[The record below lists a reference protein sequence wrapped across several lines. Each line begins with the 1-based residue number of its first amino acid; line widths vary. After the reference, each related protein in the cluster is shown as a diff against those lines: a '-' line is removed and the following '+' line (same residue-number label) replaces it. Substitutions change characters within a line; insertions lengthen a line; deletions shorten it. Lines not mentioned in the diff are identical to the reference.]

1 MLNLLTSAQVRQAD
15 QFTIKNKSLSSAGL
29 MEAAA
34 LAFVKEFCKFF
45 HDKNE
50 TVTIYCGTGNN
61 GGDGLAI
68 ARILHEKGY
77 HVNVRIA
84 RFSANSSP
92 DFNINLDRLRHTTV
106 KISEHKNAENLL
118 AENSDIIID
127 AFLGSGLNKPLSGDF
142 KVLVRHLNSLH
153 KKVVAVDIPTGFF
166 AEGSIDK
173 QAAVLKAD
181 LAIAFQ
187 RPKINF
193 FFPESESAF
202 TDFRVVDIGLDESF
216 IQAQSS
222 NWKLIEESDIRNL
235 LKPRKKFS
243 HKGIYGHA
251 LIVAGTKKTMG
262 AALLCADAC
271 LHSGAG
277 LITACIPAEGLTA
290 LNARSPEIMVTERH
304 EKIDFEKYQAVA
316 VGPGLGVDTNA
327 LELLQ
332 QVIEHTTL
340 PIVLDADA
348 LNILAKNTGML
359 VNLPKHTVLTPHVK
373 EFDRLFGEHTGW
385 WERVETARKKAAELG
400 IIIVLKNEYTFIV
413 EEDGTVYINPTG
425 NAAMATGG
433 MGDVLTGMIAAF
445 TAQGYRHVHA
455 AIIACYIHGKAGD
468 ILKTKGGM
476 FSIPPRY
483 LIKKLPQVIDKIIAE
498 KPHPFPSPKETG
510 T

>member
-15 QFTIKNKSLSSAGL
+15 EFTIKNKSLSSAGL

-34 LAFVKEFCKFF
+34 FAFVKEFCGFF

-68 ARILHEKGY
+68 ARILHEEGY
-77 HVNVRIA
+77 DVNVRIA
-84 RFSANSSP
+84 RFSASSSA
-92 DFNINLDRLRHTTV
+92 DFSINLNRLKQTEV
-106 KISEHKNAENLL
+106 KIAEHQNSENLPAEN
-118 AENSDIIID
+118 ADIIID
-127 AFLGSGLNKPLSGDF
+127 ALLGSGLNKPLAGDF
-142 KVLVRHLNSLH
+142 KVLVGHLNSLH

-166 AEGSIDK
+166 AERSIDK

-181 LAIAFQ
+181 LVVTFQ

-193 FFPESESAF
+193 FFPESESAL
-202 TDFRVVDIGLDESF
+202 TDFMVVDIGLDESF
-216 IQAQSS
+216 IQSQSS
-222 NWKLIEESDIRNL
+222 NWKLIEGSDIRNM

-251 LIVAGTKKTMG
+251 LIIAGTKKTMG

-277 LITACIPAEGLTA
+277 LITACIPPEGLTA
-290 LNARSPEIMVTERH
+290 LNARSPEIMVTERQ

-316 VGPGLGVDTNA
+316 AGPGLGGDTTTI
-327 LELLQ
+327 ELLQ
-332 QVIEHTTL
+332 QVIEHATS

-348 LNILAKNTGML
+348 LNILAKHTGML
-359 VNLPKHTVLTPHVK
+359 IDLPKHAVLTPHVK

-385 WERVETARKKAAELG
+385 WERVETAREKAAELG
-400 IIIVLKNEYTFIV
+400 IIIVLKNQYTFIV
-413 EEDGTVYINPTG
+413 EEDGAVYINPTG

-445 TAQGYRHVHA
+445 IAQGYRSVHA
-455 AIIACYIHGKAGD
+455 AILACYIHGKAGD

-498 KPHPFPSPKETG
+498 RPYLFRLQKDI
-510 T
+510 